1 MEAGPARIEAE
12 ASETG
17 DDGAEALP
25 RPPRRSSQAHAVFKK
40 PVKTKKIGSLRFR
53 RFLEKS
59 VEFNKIW

>member
-40 PVKTKKIGSLRFR
+40 PVKTKKIGS
-53 RFLEKS
+53 S
-59 VEFNKIW
+59 VGF

>member
-40 PVKTKKIGSLRFR
+40 PVKTKKNWLPSIPSVFRKIGR
-53 RFLEKS
+53 
-59 VEFNKIW
+59 I